1 MDLTGKNA
9 IITGASYGF
18 GLAVAE
24 AFIEAGASLMICAR
38 SLPKLNEAKIKLERM
53 AGEGQRVL
61 AQTCD
66 VSSQEQVQALCT
78 KAISE
83 FGQVHILV
91 TNAGVYGP
99 MGAIEDVNWHAWKK
113 AIEINLYGTIM
124 PMRALM
130 THFKENQ
137 YGKIVNLSGGG
148 ATSPLPAISAYAAS
162 KAAVVRM
169 TETLAGETKDDGITI
184 NAVAPGALNT
194 PLQDQLLAAGPD
206 VVGEKLYNR
215 IKQVRD
221 GEAAAPMDK
230 GAALC
235 VFLASDASNG
245 ITGRLISAI
254 WDDWVDMPNHLDEID
269 STDVYTLRRIIPK
282 ERGFEWGEVD

>member
-24 AFIEAGASLMICAR
+24 AFIDVGASIMICAR
-38 SLPKLNEAKIKLERM
+38 SLPKLNEAKTKLERK
-53 AGEGQRVL
+53 AGDGQRVL
-61 AQTCD
+61 AETCD
-66 VSSQEQVQALCT
+66 VSDESQVAALCQ
-78 KAISE
+78 KAITE
-83 FGQVHILV
+83 FGRVHILV

-99 MGAIEDVNWHAWKK
+99 MGAIEDINWAAWTK

-124 PMRALM
+124 PMRALLP
-130 THFKENQ
+130 HFKANN
-137 YGKIVNLSGGG
+137 YGKIINLSGGG
-148 ATSPLPAISAYAAS
+148 ATSPLPNISAYAAS

-169 TETLAGETKDDGITI
+169 TETLAGETKEHGITI

-194 PLQDQLLAAGPD
+194 SLQDQLLEAGPS
-206 VVGEKLYNR
+206 VVGEKLYDR
-215 IKQVRD
+215 IKQVREGD
-221 GEAAAPMDK
+221 AAAPMDK

-235 VFLASDASNG
+235 VFLASDDSNG

-254 WDDWVDMPNHLDEID
+254 WDDWADMPNHRNEMEG
-269 STDVYTLRRIIPK
+269 SDVYTLRRIIPR
-282 ERGFEWGEVD
+282 ERGFEWGEVE